1 MLVLTRKQGEGII
14 IGDDIRITVVEIKGG
29 GIRLGIEAPPDQKIY
44 RQEVYDRIRRENME
58 ATQWNLADL
67 SDLSITLAGKGKA
80 K

>member
-1 MLVLTRKQGEGII
+1 MLILTRKQGEGII
-14 IGDDIRITVVEIKGG
+14 IGDDIRITVVDVKGG
-29 GIRLGIEAPPDQKIY
+29 GIRLGIEAPPEKKIY

-67 SDLSITLAGKGKA
+67 NDLTSSLAGRKTA